1 MFSFL
6 LLIGANW
13 MHLDVDVVGT
23 LHLEFSE
30 ADLRMF
36 KRRVIDGLAHW
47 RLEYE
52 LQIFLA
58 PSDGLLHVRAVTTGN
73 KEVGVTTLRYDSEM
87 M

>member
-6 LLIGANW
+6 LLIGTNW
-13 MHLDVDVVGT
+13 KNSDVDVVGT

-36 KRRVIDGLAHW
+36 QRKVIDGLAHW

-58 PSDGLLHVRAVTTGN
+58 PSDGLLYVRAVTKGN
-73 KEVGVTTLRYDSEM
+73 KEVGVTTLLYDSEM